1 MILVKNLEK
10 YFGSHHALKNI
21 NFKINRGDKI
31 AIIGPSGAG
40 KSTLLRCLNLLETPD
55 SGYIFFNNME
65 ITSYKKNINRVRQK
79 MNMVFQYFNLFE
91 NKTVLENIT
100 LAPIKLKKISKEK
113 AVNKAIDLLDRVGLL
128 NKKNCFPKELSGGQ
142 KQRVAILRAMA
153 MDPQVILFDEPTSS
167 LDPEMVGEVLNVM
180 QQLAQSGITMICVT
194 HEINFAKNMANRIIF
209 MCEGTILK
217 DATPE
222 EVFNNPSSERLE
234 NFLNSYKSK

>member
-10 YFGSHHALKNI
+10 HFGSQHVLKNI
-21 NFKINRGDKI
+21 NCKINRGDKI

-40 KSTLLRCLNLLETPD
+40 KSTFLRCLNLLETPD

-65 ITSYKKNINRVRQK
+65 ITSYKKNISRVRQR

-113 AVNKAIDLLDRVGLL
+113 AINKAIDLLDKVGLL

-142 KQRVAILRAMA
+142 KQRVAIVRAMA
-153 MDPQVILFDEPTSS
+153 MDPQAILFDEPTSS

-180 QQLAQSGITMICVT
+180 QQLAQSGITMVCVT